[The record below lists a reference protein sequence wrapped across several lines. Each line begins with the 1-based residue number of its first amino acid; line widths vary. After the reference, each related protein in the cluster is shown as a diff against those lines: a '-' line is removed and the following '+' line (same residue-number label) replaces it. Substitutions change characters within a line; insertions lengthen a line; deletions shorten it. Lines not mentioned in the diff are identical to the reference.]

1 MPRSTSSSS
10 IPCKRSQP
18 RRRRSWPRIRKSRT
32 GLLACAIWA
41 ASTAMAAAFDL
52 QAHRGGRGL
61 TPESTLAGFKNAI
74 SLGVTTLETDLAVT
88 KDDVLVLSHEPRL
101 NPDLVRGPDGKWL
114 EGVGPTIHSLTLAE
128 LKTYDIGRLNP
139 ATQYGRQFPAQ
150 TPSDG
155 ERFPTLA
162 ELYAMA
168 GPRIRFNIETKID
181 PTKPDETI
189 QPAVFAK
196 LVVDAVHAAKMERR
210 TTIQSFDW
218 RTLVEA
224 KRLAPEIETVC
235 LTIESRDMNTTGP
248 RPSPWMAG
256 LDDNPGASL
265 QQLVKRAGCSAWSPF
280 WRNVTAATVIE
291 AHALGLKVI
300 PWTVNDPAEMKRLID
315 LKVDGLITDY
325 PDRGMAVLDEKGLK
339 PR

>member
-1 MPRSTSSSS
+1 MNS
-10 IPCKRSQP
+10 
-18 RRRRSWPRIRKSRT
+18 
-32 GLLACAIWA
+32 
-41 ASTAMAAAFDL
+41 ASAFDL

-61 TPESTLAGFKNAI
+61 TPESTLAGFRNAI

-139 ATQYGRQFPAQ
+139 ATQYGTQFPGQKPA
-150 TPSDG
+150 DG

-162 ELYAMA
+162 ELYAMG
-168 GPRIRFNIETKID
+168 GPDVRFNIETKID
-181 PTKPDETI
+181 PTKPDETVD
-189 QPAVFAK
+189 PKRFAR
-196 LVVDAVHAAKMERR
+196 LVVDAIRAAKMERR

-218 RTLVEA
+218 RTLIETH
-224 KRLAPEIETVC
+224 RIAPEIETVC
-235 LTIESRDMNTTGP
+235 LTIESRDMNTVAGK
-248 RPSPWMAG
+248 PSPWLAG
-256 LDDNPGASL
+256 LDVSHGGSL
-265 QQLVKRAGCSAWSPF
+265 QQLVKAAGCSAWSPF
-280 WRNVTAATVIE
+280 WRNVTPLNVTAA
-291 AHALGLKVI
+291 HRLDLNVI
-300 PWTVNDPAEMKRLID
+300 PWTVNTPADMAAVID

-325 PDRGMAVLDEKGLK
+325 PDRGLVVLAQKGLK

>member
-1 MPRSTSSSS
+1 MAVSTSA
-10 IPCKRSQP
+10 
-18 RRRRSWPRIRKSRT
+18 
-32 GLLACAIWA
+32 G
-41 ASTAMAAAFDL
+41 AFDL

-61 TPESTLAGFKNAI
+61 TPESTLAGFRNAI
-74 SLGVTTLETDLAVT
+74 ALGVATLETDLAVT
-88 KDDVLVLSHEPRL
+88 KDDVLVLSHEPHL

-114 EGVGPTIHSLTLAE
+114 TGAGPTIHSLTLAE

-139 ATQYGRQFPAQ
+139 ATRYGQQFPAQ
-150 TPSDG
+150 TPHDG

-168 GPRIRFNIETKID
+168 GPGIRFNIETKID
-181 PTKPDETI
+181 PTKPDQTVD
-189 QPAVFAK
+189 PAHFAR
-196 LVVDAVHAAKMERR
+196 LTVDAIRAAKMQRR

-235 LTIESRDMNTTGP
+235 LTIESGDMNTVGP
-248 RPSPWMAG
+248 KPSPWLAG
-256 LDDNPGASL
+256 LDAKNAGSI
-265 QQLVKRAGCSAWSPF
+265 QQLARMAGCSAWSPF
-280 WRNVTAATVIE
+280 WRNVTAATVVE

-325 PDRGMAVLDEKGLK
+325 PDRGMTVLGEKGLK
-339 PR
+339 TR

>member
-1 MPRSTSSSS
+1 M
-10 IPCKRSQP
+10 
-18 RRRRSWPRIRKSRT
+18 
-32 GLLACAIWA
+32 LACAIWG
-41 ASTAMAAAFDL
+41 ASVTLAAAFDL

-61 TPESTLAGFKNAI
+61 TPESTLAGFRNAI

-114 EGVGPTIHSLTLAE
+114 TGIGPTIHSLTLAE

-139 ATQYGRQFPAQ
+139 ATKYGQQFPGQ
-150 TPSDG
+150 TPHDG

-168 GPRIRFNIETKID
+168 GPDIRFNIETKID
-181 PTKPDETI
+181 PTKPDETVD
-189 QPAVFAK
+189 PVHFAK
-196 LVVDAVHAAKMERR
+196 LVVDAIRAAKMTRR

-218 RTLVEA
+218 RTLIEA
-224 KRLAPEIETVC
+224 KKLAPEIETVC
-235 LTIESRDMNTTGP
+235 LTIESRDMNTVGP

-256 LDDNPGASL
+256 LDVSPGGSL
-265 QQLVKRAGCSAWSPF
+265 QQLVKAAGCSAWSPF
-280 WRNVTAATVIE
+280 WRNVTAANVTA
-291 AHALGLKVI
+291 AHRLDLAVI
-300 PWTVNDPAEMKRLID
+300 PWTVNMPADMKSLID
-315 LKVDGLITDY
+315 LQVDGLITDY
-325 PDRGMAVLDEKGLK
+325 PDRGLAVLEEKGLK

>member
-1 MPRSTSSSS
+1 M
-10 IPCKRSQP
+10 
-18 RRRRSWPRIRKSRT
+18 
-32 GLLACAIWA
+32 LACAIWA
-41 ASTAMAAAFDL
+41 ASVTMAASTSAGAFDL

-61 TPESTLAGFKNAI
+61 TPESTLAGFRNAI
-74 SLGVTTLETDLAVT
+74 AMGVTTLETDLAVT

-139 ATQYGRQFPAQ
+139 ATKYGQQFPAQ
-150 TPSDG
+150 TAHDG

-168 GPRIRFNIETKID
+168 GPGVRFNIETKID
-181 PTKPDETI
+181 PTRPDETVD
-189 QPAVFAK
+189 PVHFAR
-196 LVVDAVHAAKMERR
+196 LVVDAIRAAKKEKR

-218 RTLVEA
+218 RTLIEA

-235 LTIESRDMNTTGP
+235 LTIDSRDMNTVGP
-248 RPSPWMAG
+248 RPSPWLAG
-256 LDDNPGASL
+256 LDVKNSGSV
-265 QQLVKRAGCSAWSPF
+265 QQLARIAGCSAWSPF
-280 WRNVTAATVIE
+280 WRNVTAATVVE

-325 PDRGMAVLDEKGLK
+325 PDRGLAVMAEKGLK

>member
-1 MPRSTSSSS
+1 M
-10 IPCKRSQP
+10 
-18 RRRRSWPRIRKSRT
+18 
-32 GLLACAIWA
+32 LACAIWA
-41 ASTAMAAAFDL
+41 ASVTMATAFDL

-88 KDDVLVLSHEPRL
+88 KDDVLVLSHEPHL

-114 EGVGPTIHSLTLAE
+114 AGIGPTIHSLTLAE

-139 ATQYGRQFPAQ
+139 TTKYGQQFPTQ
-150 TPSDG
+150 KPSDG
-155 ERFPTLA
+155 ERFPTLT

-168 GPRIRFNIETKID
+168 GPGVRFNIETKID
-181 PTKPDETI
+181 PTKPDETVD
-189 QPAVFAK
+189 PAHFTR
-196 LVVDAVHAAKMERR
+196 LVVDAVHAAKKEKR

-235 LTIESRDMNTTGP
+235 LTINSRDMNTTGP
-248 RPSPWMAG
+248 KPSPWMAG
-256 LDDNPGASL
+256 LDVAPGGSL
-265 QQLVKRAGCSAWSPF
+265 LQLVKRAGCSAWSPF
-280 WRNVTAATVIE
+280 WRNVAAATVIE

-325 PDRGMAVLDEKGLK
+325 PDRGMAVLEEKGLK
-339 PR
+339 SR